1 VIRFDIFSRACYNGV
16 AAVLCGTTVHSFCSQ
31 KGEETMAQESSSPPA
46 GGITENDRLMALLA
60 YIIGVIVPI
69 VILVSEENKNR
80 PFQRYHAIHSLG
92 LWVAS
97 LIYSVVACIVYFL
110 LTTITLGILGLC
122 LWIIFLLPLVPVI
135 LYGIKAYQGEWV
147 VIPVV
152 TDFIKGQGWV

>member
-1 VIRFDIFSRACYNGV
+1 MTQG
-16 AAVLCGTTVHSFCSQ
+16 
-31 KGEETMAQESSSPPA
+31 SSNPPA
-46 GGITENDRLMALLA
+46 GDVTENDRLMALLA

-69 VILVSEENKNR
+69 IILVSEENKNR
-80 PFQRYHAIHSLG
+80 PFQRYHAIQSLG

-97 LIYSVVACIVYFL
+97 LIYSVLACIVYFVL
-110 LTTITLGILGLC
+110 STITLGILGVC
-122 LWIIFLLPLVPVI
+122 LWVIFLLPLVPVI

>member
-1 VIRFDIFSRACYNGV
+1 MTQGSAN
-16 AAVLCGTTVHSFCSQ
+16 
-31 KGEETMAQESSSPPA
+31 PPA
-46 GGITENDRLMALLA
+46 GDVTENDRLMALLA

-69 VILVSEENKNR
+69 IILVSEENKNR
-80 PFQRYHAIHSLG
+80 PFQRYHAIQSLG

-97 LIYSVVACIVYFL
+97 LIYSVLACIAYFL
-110 LTTITLGILGLC
+110 LTTITLGILGVC

>member
-1 VIRFDIFSRACYNGV
+1 
-16 AAVLCGTTVHSFCSQ
+16 
-31 KGEETMAQESSSPPA
+31 MAQGSSSPPA
-46 GGITENDRLMALLA
+46 GDITENDRLMALLA

-69 VILVSEENKNR
+69 IILLSEGMKNR
-80 PFQRYHAIHSLG
+80 PFQRYHAIQSLG
-92 LWVAS
+92 LWVAT

-110 LTTITLGILGLC
+110 LTTITFGILGLC

-152 TDFIKGQGWV
+152 TDFVKGQGWV

>member
-1 VIRFDIFSRACYNGV
+1 MTRQWRYHPFF
-16 AAVLCGTTVHSFCSQ
+16 HSQ
-31 KGEETMAQESSSPPA
+31 KGEETMTQGSANPPA
-46 GGITENDRLMALLA
+46 GDVTENDRLMALLA

-69 VILVSEENKNR
+69 IILVSEENKNR
-80 PFQRYHAIHSLG
+80 PFQRYHAIQSLG

-97 LIYSVVACIVYFL
+97 LIYSVLACIAYFL
-110 LTTITLGILGLC
+110 LTTITLGILGVC